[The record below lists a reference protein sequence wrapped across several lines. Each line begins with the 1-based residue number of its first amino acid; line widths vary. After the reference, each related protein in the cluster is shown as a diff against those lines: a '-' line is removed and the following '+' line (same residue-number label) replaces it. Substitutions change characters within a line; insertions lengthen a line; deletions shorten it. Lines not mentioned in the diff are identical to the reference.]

1 MMLGM
6 LYVSYIGGEGNE
18 EEKGQSDEKPSS
30 KESSLP
36 LIHPSSVRN
45 MMANE

>member
-6 LYVSYIGGEGNE
+6 RYVSYIGGEDN
-18 EEKGQSDEKPSS
+18 EEKGQSDEKPLS

-36 LIHPSSVRN
+36 LIHPSSVKN